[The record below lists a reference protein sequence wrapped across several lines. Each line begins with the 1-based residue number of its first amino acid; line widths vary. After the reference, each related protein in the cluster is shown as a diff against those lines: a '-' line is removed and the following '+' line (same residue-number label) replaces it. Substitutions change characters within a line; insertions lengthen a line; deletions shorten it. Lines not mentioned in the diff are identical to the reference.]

1 MLNKVVRAALENLE
15 LDLNS
20 RDEAA
25 LSVFRTLTGNA
36 NVTFRDALSMVGT
49 ILDEAKID
57 ERPEIMISRGSNSWV
72 ATFRGG
78 EEARILD
85 LFATATLPL
94 PYSLEYDD
102 VESIVK
108 AIQTKHPEA
117 HVHARGAMT
126 LDEINE
132 EIEHAFHVDVTG
144 PSARTDLIRHV
155 QMTAR
160 DIARRVRSFGLD
172 GSKL

>member
-1 MLNKVVRAALENLE
+1 M
-15 LDLNS
+15 
-20 RDEAA
+20 
-25 LSVFRTLTGNA
+25 
-36 NVTFRDALSMVGT
+36 
-49 ILDEAKID
+49 
-57 ERPEIMISRGSNSWV
+57 
-72 ATFRGG
+72 
-78 EEARILD
+78 
-85 LFATATLPL
+85 
-94 PYSLEYDD
+94 
-102 VESIVK
+102 K
-108 AIQTKHPEA
+108 AIQAKHPEA